1 MNTTAQLKQSLKKSA
16 KQFADEPL
24 EILKSVRSQ
33 VTGENLQPTENP
45 TEKTEDPQKIED
57 EQKYKQQKAESD
69 GRHLEAL
76 ENELKDIRRQK
87 LFNELMQKI
96 NQGEDVSLEE
106 FSELSYEQKDVLKAQ
121 IEAVKKQNESRASQT
136 NTLVEPTAKK
146 GRQLLGQKQS
156 AQKQTTRVEKPVPP
170 SG

>member
-1 MNTTAQLKQSLKKSA
+1 MNTTAQLKQSMKKSA
-16 KQFADEPL
+16 KLLAEEPL
-24 EILKSVRSQ
+24 EILKSVRKQ

-45 TEKTEDPQKIED
+45 FEKIEDPQKIEE

-87 LFNELMQKI
+87 IFNELMQRI
-96 NQGEDVSLEE
+96 NQGEEIPLEV

-121 IEAVKKQNESRASQT
+121 IEAVKKQQAVSNQSQ
-136 NTLVEPTAKK
+136 NTLIEPTAKK